1 MKKFWKKEKT
11 QEEILK
17 EMRTA
22 EQIRLMNEIKKNSE
36 EGKPESENLIILKE
50 MNYHSTMTT
59 EDEKVETE
67 RSNRRSK
74 VEKTA
79 ATISPFVVMGC
90 AIWNAKKDSDGENV
104 NRTDG
109 GKRVSRM
116 LDSAASRFTE
126 FKTNVI
132 SRFKK

>member
-90 AIWNAKKDSDGENV
+90 AIWNAKKDSEGDNV

-126 FKTNVI
+126 FKTNII